1 MANFDK
7 YSCLR
12 NIRELLK
19 DSDVR
24 LGNIEKEAGCQA
36 GYMSRLEKE
45 DNTTDPSME
54 FVVTAAKMLNVPV
67 DILLKGDLG
76 DLTDAEEYLLEFVSQ
91 LIEDTESCYLDWKL
105 ETEFYL
111 AEGIKSDPNTH
122 KVKHPLLVRS
132 EDDKENFYVS
142 KLSEL
147 ETIDFRG
154 NSYHCYLPKS
164 DVYVYLMS
172 IEDTD
177 VFNREL
183 FYDLYLVRDYDESYE
198 VTPIC
203 SSRDI
208 RQGLATKVELLYA
221 WVEKRASHVH
231 IDYDVVQTLNKYMA
245 SRYYK
250 NSDDK

>member
-7 YSCLR
+7 YKCLR

-19 DSDVR
+19 DSDLR
-24 LGNIEKEAGCQA
+24 LGSIEKEAGCQA

-45 DNTTDPSME
+45 DNNTDPSME
-54 FVVTAAKMLNVPV
+54 FVVTAAKMLNVPM

-76 DLTDAEEYLLEFVSQ
+76 DLTDAEEYLMDFLKQ

-105 ETEFYL
+105 ETEYYL
-111 AEGIKSDPNTH
+111 TDELKPDPETN
-122 KVKHPLLVRS
+122 KLKHPFLFRY
-132 EDDKENFYVS
+132 EGGEENFYAS
-142 KLSEL
+142 KFSNL

-164 DVYVYLMS
+164 DVYVYLLS

-177 VFNREL
+177 EYNRES
-183 FYDLYLVRDYDESYE
+183 FYDLYLVRDYDDSYK

-221 WVEKRASHVH
+221 WIEKRASNVH
-231 IDYDVVQTLNKYMA
+231 IDYEVVQILDKYMY
-245 SRYYK
+245 SR
-250 NSDDK
+250 NFDKSKDK

>member
-7 YSCLR
+7 YCCFR

-19 DSDVR
+19 DSDLR
-24 LGNIEKEAGCQA
+24 LGTIEKEAGCQP

-54 FVVTAAKMLNVPV
+54 FVATAAKMLKVPV
-67 DILLKGDLG
+67 DVLLSGDLS
-76 DLTDAEEYLLEFVSQ
+76 DMTDAEKYLLEFVNQ
-91 LIEDTESCYLDWKL
+91 LIEDTKSCYLDWKL

-111 AEGIKSDPNTH
+111 SYELKPDPETH
-122 KVKHPLLVRS
+122 KLKHPFLFRY
-132 EDDKENFYVS
+132 EDVEENFYAS
-142 KLSEL
+142 KFSNL

-164 DVYVYLMS
+164 DVTVYLLS

-177 VFNREL
+177 EYNREL
-183 FYDLYLVRDYDESYE
+183 FYDFYLVRDDDDSYDI
-198 VTPIC
+198 TPIC

-245 SRYYK
+245 SRYYSK
-250 NSDDK
+250 QEED